1 MGLKRRLFVLLASA
15 SLVGALFPAAASAA
29 GPTIPSSYPRNQTL
43 YTSGTMYGPPTDF
56 NPVAGGYVTG
66 TFGLLYESLFLYN
79 PLTDK
84 FIPWLAQSGSWTGAK
99 TYTLKLR
106 SGLTWNDGTPLTAAD
121 VVYTFNLGKL
131 NSVPYSTLWNFLQ
144 SATAVDNL
152 TVQFTFSKALYQE
165 WSNALYTVAILPAK
179 VWGTQTA
186 TTVLTYNTSPSAAA
200 GVVGSGPYQLLTY
213 DQTKVVWVK
222 NPNWWGKTLL
232 GLDVKPTYI
241 IDEVNGSNNV
251 ELGQML
257 NGQIDLSNNFLPGVN
272 SIVSGIGGYGIQTYY
287 AKPPYMLSANTAW
300 LVTNDVKKPTND
312 PVFRRALAE
321 SINVSQIVNNVYG
334 QIVQAANPTGLLPN
348 WNQFVDKTVVAKYG
362 YTYNPTDAKKI
373 LKAAGYKMGSDGYFR
388 NKDGSPINLS
398 LIVPSGWT
406 DWMAAIQSIAQS
418 AKKGGIRITPSFP
431 SYNDR
436 TNKVQT
442 GKFDLAI
449 ANDAQIA
456 NTPWAYYNWMFRQP
470 ILATQVAGN
479 DGRYKNATIWSL
491 VQQLDATSISNVA
504 GMRKIMS
511 QIQTIQLQDLP
522 IIPLWYNGAWSQANN
537 NVWTNWPSSAAG
549 SPKYMPVTWDGYWNM
564 GAVLML
570 TTLKLK

>member
-121 VVYTFNLGKL
+121 VVYTFKLGQL
-131 NSVPYSTLWNFLQ
+131 SSVPYSTLWNFLQ
-144 SATAVDNL
+144 SVTAVDNL

-348 WNQFVDKTVVAKYG
+348 WNQFVDKSVVAKYG

-373 LKAAGYKMGSDGYFR
+373 LTAAGYKMGSDGYFR

-479 DGRYKNATIWSL
+479 DGRYKNSTIWSL

-504 GMRKIMS
+504 GMKKIIS
-511 QIQTIQLQDLP
+511 KIQTIQLQDLP

-537 NVWTNWPSSAAG
+537 NVWTNWPSAAAG

>member
-1 MGLKRRLFVLLASA
+1 LGLKRRLFVLLASA

-43 YTSGTMYGPPTDF
+43 YTSGTMYGPPGDF
-56 NPVAGGYVTG
+56 NPIKNWDYATG
-66 TFGLLYESLFLYN
+66 TMGLLYDSLFLYN

-99 TYTLKLR
+99 EYTLKLR
-106 SGLTWNDGTPLTAAD
+106 AGLTWSDGQPLNAD
-121 VVYTFNLGKL
+121 DVIYTVNLGKL
-131 NSVPYSTLWNFLQ
+131 SSVPYSTLWNFLQ
-144 SATAVDNL
+144 SATKVDNL
-152 TVQFTFSKALYQE
+152 TVKFTFSKAEYQE
-165 WSNALYTVAILPAK
+165 WSNWLYSWAIVPQH
-179 VWGTQTA
+179 VW
-186 TTVLTYNTSPSAAA
+186 A
-200 GVVGSGPYQLLTY
+200 GRSETDVMGNNPNPVGSGPYLLLTY

-222 NPNWWGKTLL
+222 NDNWWGKTLL

-241 IDEVNGSNNV
+241 IDQVNGSNNV
-251 ELGQML
+251 SLGQML
-257 NGQIDLSNNFLPGVN
+257 GGQIDLSNNFLPGIN

-300 LVTNDVKKPTND
+300 LVTNDTKKPTSD

-334 QIVQAANPTGLLPN
+334 NIVAAANPTGLLPN
-348 WNQFVDKTVVAKYG
+348 WNQFVDKSVVAKYG

-373 LKAAGYKMGSDGYFR
+373 LTAAGYKMGSDGYFR
-388 NKDGSPINLS
+388 NKDGSTINLS

>member
-56 NPVAGGYVTG
+56 NPIAGGYVTG

-348 WNQFVDKTVVAKYG
+348 WNQFVDKSVVAKYG

-373 LKAAGYKMGSDGYFR
+373 LTAAGYKMGSDGYFR

-504 GMRKIMS
+504 GMKKIIS
-511 QIQTIQLQDLP
+511 KIQTIQLQDLP

-537 NVWTNWPSSAAG
+537 NVWTNWPSAAAG